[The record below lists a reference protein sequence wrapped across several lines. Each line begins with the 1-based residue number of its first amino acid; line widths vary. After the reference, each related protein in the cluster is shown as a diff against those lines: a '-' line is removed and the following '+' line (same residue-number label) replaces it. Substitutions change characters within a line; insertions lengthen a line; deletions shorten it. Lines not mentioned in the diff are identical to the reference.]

1 MSDYRPNN
9 EFPERPTPRRRPQ
22 DFKVTIPEDTNTSYG
37 GEEDNSISSFSAPQN
52 SSEQKR
58 QRGKEEIKR
67 EKKAHKQRDKE
78 KGKRNRRVFRLVWI
92 VMVLFVGLALAQYLM
107 TGLNDM
113 LAINHIT
120 STVTVE
126 IPPDATLDEVAQ
138 VLQENGVIKEPTFF
152 KLYATVTKSKDS
164 FNRGTYELTTDMDY
178 EAIINYLQTD
188 YNRVDTVRIQF
199 REGLNIQEIAE
210 LFEENG
216 VCSADEI
223 LELANTDTFDGF
235 DMISAI
241 TNDSERY
248 YKLEGYL
255 FPDTYD
261 FYIGEDPESAMKKL
275 LRNCDQKLTDEIHEQ
290 LEEQQMT
297 IDEMMTIASI
307 IQAES
312 ANLEDMYNVSSVLHN
327 RLENGV
333 ETGTA
338 QLGCDSTVF
347 YPYHTKDSVPE
358 EIRDTFQSRYNTY
371 NIIGLPP
378 GPICNP
384 GAAAMDAALNPNDT
398 DYYYFCHDAE
408 GNAYYAKTAEQHQQ
422 NLVEAG
428 LA

>member
-58 QRGKEEIKR
+58 QRSKEEIKR

-275 LRNCDQKLTDEIHEQ
+275 LRNCDQKLTDEIHGQ

-347 YPYHTKDSVPE
+347 YPYRTKDSVPE